1 MNPHNYEE
9 KIREAITK
17 RCLNG
22 ESIPAVA
29 AEMSIPRSTLYL
41 WVKKAKAAVAEQEQK
56 HLNNKVLDAREYFK
70 IKERVVKLEGMLEV
84 LKTASG
90 VIDMPLA
97 DKLKILDEL
106 YQNEKY
112 SVHLM
117 CEALDVPRGTFY
129 NYINRGKR
137 GNTVAARRREEM
149 RHKIMA
155 IFFDSNQVFGA
166 PKITAIL
173 KDQGEVVSRG
183 FVSELMKE
191 MGLVSI
197 RSGAKKQFEDESRK
211 CKNLVKR
218 KFKTDRPNQIW
229 VSDVTY
235 YRFKE
240 KQYFICVII
249 DLYSRKVVGYKVGF
263 SNNTHLTKETF
274 KMAYESRHPNAG
286 LVFHS
291 DQGGNYRARVFM
303 NYLSA
308 RNVTQSFSKPGVP
321 YDNSVMESFFSSM
334 KREELYRGKYRS
346 ERELRAAFDKYIQ
359 FHNTERPHETLRYKT
374 PQQKED
380 EFARV
385 ATPFE
390 NP

>member
-1 MNPHNYEE
+1 MKKTYDVQMQ
-9 KIREAITK
+9 KSVAK
-17 RCLNG
+17 RCLDG
-22 ESIPAVA
+22 ERVA
-29 AEMSIPRSTLYL
+29 IVAMEMGVPKSTLYT
-41 WVKKAKAAVAEQEQK
+41 WISKMKAELANHDRIYSENKA
-56 HLNNKVLDAREYFK
+56 LDPREYFK
-70 IKERVVKLEGMLEV
+70 QRERITKLEGMLEV

-90 VIDMPLA
+90 VIDIPLA

-112 SVHLM
+112 SVHVM

-155 IFFDSNQVFGA
+155 IFYDSNQVFGA

-173 KDQGEVVSRG
+173 KDQGELVSRG

-274 KMAYESRHPNAG
+274 KMAYESRRPNAG

-346 ERELRAAFDKYIQ
+346 ERELRAAIDKYIQ
-359 FHNTERPHETLRYKT
+359 FYNTERPHETLRYKT

-380 EFARV
+380 EFTRAE
-385 ATPFE
+385 TPFE

>member
-1 MNPHNYEE
+1 MKKTYDVQMQ
-9 KIREAITK
+9 KSVAK
-17 RCLNG
+17 RCLDG
-22 ESIPAVA
+22 ERVA
-29 AEMSIPRSTLYL
+29 IVAMEMGVPKSTLYT
-41 WVKKAKAAVAEQEQK
+41 WISKMKAELANHDRIYSENKA
-56 HLNNKVLDAREYFK
+56 LDPREYFK
-70 IKERVVKLEGMLEV
+70 QRERITKLEGMLEV

-90 VIDMPLA
+90 VIDIPLA

-112 SVHLM
+112 SVHVM

-155 IFFDSNQVFGA
+155 IFYDSNQVFGA

-173 KDQGEVVSRG
+173 KDQGELVSRG

-274 KMAYESRHPNAG
+274 KMAYESRRPNAG

-346 ERELRAAFDKYIQ
+346 ERE
-359 FHNTERPHETLRYKT
+359 
-374 PQQKED
+374 
-380 EFARV
+380 
-385 ATPFE
+385 
-390 NP
+390 

>member
-1 MNPHNYEE
+1 
-9 KIREAITK
+9 
-17 RCLNG
+17 
-22 ESIPAVA
+22 
-29 AEMSIPRSTLYL
+29 
-41 WVKKAKAAVAEQEQK
+41 
-56 HLNNKVLDAREYFK
+56 
-70 IKERVVKLEGMLEV
+70 
-84 LKTASG
+84 
-90 VIDMPLA
+90 
-97 DKLKILDEL
+97 
-106 YQNEKY
+106 
-112 SVHLM
+112 
-117 CEALDVPRGTFY
+117 
-129 NYINRGKR
+129 
-137 GNTVAARRREEM
+137 
-149 RHKIMA
+149 
-155 IFFDSNQVFGA
+155 
-166 PKITAIL
+166 
-173 KDQGEVVSRG
+173 
-183 FVSELMKE
+183 

-274 KMAYESRHPNAG
+274 KMAYESRRPDAG

-291 DQGGNYRARVFM
+291 DQGSNYRARVLK

-308 RNVTQSFSKPGVP
+308 RNVTQSISKPGVP

-346 ERELRAAFDKYIQ
+346 ERELRAAIDKYIQ
-359 FHNTERPHETLRYKT
+359 FYNTERPHETLRYKT
-374 PQQKED
+374 PQQKGD
-380 EFARV
+380 EFTRA

>member
-1 MNPHNYEE
+1 MKKTYDVQMQKSVAKRFLAGE
-9 KIREAITK
+9 RVAI
-17 RCLNG
+17 
-22 ESIPAVA
+22 VA
-29 AEMSIPRSTLYL
+29 MEMGVPKSTLYT
-41 WVKKAKAAVAEQEQK
+41 WISKMKAELANHDRIYSENKA
-56 HLNNKVLDAREYFK
+56 LDPREYFK
-70 IKERVVKLEGMLEV
+70 QRERITKLEGMLEV

-90 VIDMPLA
+90 VIDIPLA

-112 SVHLM
+112 SVHVM

-155 IFFDSNQVFGA
+155 IFYDSNQVFGA

-173 KDQGEVVSRG
+173 KDQGELVSRG

-274 KMAYESRHPNAG
+274 KTAYESRRPNAG

-346 ERELRAAFDKYIQ
+346 ERELRAAIDKYIQ
-359 FHNTERPHETLRYKT
+359 FYNTERPHETLRYKT

-380 EFARV
+380 EFTRAE
-385 ATPFE
+385 TPFE

>member
-1 MNPHNYEE
+1 MKKNYDVQMKKSVAE
-9 KIREAITK
+9 
-17 RCLNG
+17 RCLGG
-22 ESIPAVA
+22 ERVA
-29 AEMSIPRSTLYL
+29 IVAMEMGVPKSTLYT
-41 WVKKAKAAVAEQEQK
+41 WISKMKAELADHDRIYSENKA
-56 HLNNKVLDAREYFK
+56 LDPREYFK
-70 IKERVVKLEGMLEV
+70 QKERITKLEGMLEV

-90 VIDMPLA
+90 VIDISLA

-117 CEALDVPRGTFY
+117 CEALEIPRGTFY
-129 NYINRGKR
+129 NYIKRGKR

-155 IFFDSNQVFGA
+155 IFYDSNQVFGA

-218 KFKTDRPNQIW
+218 KFKTDQPNQIW

-303 NYLSA
+303 SYLSA

-346 ERELRAAFDKYIQ
+346 ERELRAAIDKYIQ
-359 FHNTERPHETLRYKT
+359 FYNTERPHETLRYKT

-380 EFARV
+380 EFTRA
-385 ATPFE
+385 AMPFE